1 MKQVELLAPAGSYEA
16 LVGALNA
23 GADAVY
29 LGGEK
34 FSARA
39 YADNFSEEEIL
50 RGIRMAHIF
59 GSKVYLTLNILLKEK
74 EIGELYDF
82 LKPLY
87 QGGLDGVIV
96 QDLGAVQAIR
106 TYFPELPVH
115 ASTQMTI
122 TGPEAVRLLQ
132 QKGITRIVPA
142 RELSLAEIRRI
153 KDETGVEVE
162 AFIHGAMCYCYSG
175 QCLFSSILGGRSGNR
190 GRCAQPCRLPYSV
203 GKHKEFYPLSM
214 KDMCTLKLLPELI
227 GAGIDSFKIE
237 GRMKKPVYAA
247 GVTAIYR
254 KYIDLY
260 YSGKPYVVSDED
272 QEALSGLYIR
282 SEIGEGYYH
291 HQNGREMI
299 TVLSPSYNGSSVEV
313 LDRITGEYLDTKRQL
328 PIKAFLYLA
337 AGERARLVLQYGELC
352 YEETGEPVQE
362 AKNQPLTREQAL
374 RQLSKLGDSEFYLTD
389 AQITI
394 HGNVFVP
401 VRELNELRR
410 RAVEGLENA
419 LIRQNGFRDLAI
431 TEQSYGLSEGHT
443 EPGGCSEIR
452 DEAVPDRNGG
462 KQDGLSAAERMGK
475 KPEHLSGDEAAG
487 RPALQVLVSQANQL
501 EATCE
506 KEYIDRIYLDYTLLD
521 QKPAIALYHKHFG
534 NEGYLAGPHVIREH
548 NRKDLQQMAAY
559 IKNGEFCGILYRN
572 LETFAYFQSN
582 YPDTKLIPDTNI
594 YFWNHHAFDF
604 FQEVP
609 EEFYL
614 PAEQNLREWKEL
626 LAHCPSGV
634 RASAV
639 VYGRLP
645 MMITANCVAKTADRC
660 LAVSGSTILKD
671 RMGKDFPVWRNCK
684 SCYNVIYNSVPLS
697 LHNMVTEPVNNLSGC
712 RMDFTLEDRRETEE
726 KLQDMYR
733 RICGDTMPYTGGEY
747 TTGHSKRGVE

>member
-16 LVGALNA
+16 LVGALHA

-39 YADNFSEEEIL
+39 YADNFSEGEIL

-59 GSKVYLTLNILLKEK
+59 GSKVYLTLNVLLKEK
-74 EIGELYDF
+74 ETGELYGF
-82 LKPLY
+82 LEPLY
-87 QGGLDGVIV
+87 RGGLDGVIV
-96 QDLGAVQAIR
+96 QDLGAVQAVR
-106 TYFPELPVH
+106 TYFPDLPVH

-132 QKGITRIVPA
+132 QKGITRVVPA

-153 KDETGVEVE
+153 KAETGVEVE

-203 GKHKEFYPLSM
+203 GKHKDFYPLSM
-214 KDMCTLKLLPELI
+214 KDMCTLELLPELI

-260 YSGKPYVVSDED
+260 YSGRPYMVSEED
-272 QEALSGLYIR
+272 KETLSGLYIR

-291 HQNGREMI
+291 RQNGRDMI
-299 TVLSPSYNGSSVEV
+299 TVSSPSYNGSSKEV
-313 LDRITGEYLDTKRQL
+313 LDRITQEYLDTKRQL
-328 PIKAFLYLA
+328 PVCAYLYLA
-337 AGERARLVLQYGELC
+337 MGERAKLILQCEDLC
-352 YEETGEPVQE
+352 YEETGELVQE
-362 AKNQPLTREQAL
+362 AKNQPLTEEQAL

-394 HGNVFVP
+394 CGNVFVP

-410 RAVEGLENA
+410 KAVEGLENA
-419 LIRQNGFRDLAI
+419 LIRQNGF
-431 TEQSYGLSEGHT
+431 EE
-443 EPGGCSEIR
+443 
-452 DEAVPDRNGG
+452 EAVTDRRGEQ
-462 KQDGLSAAERMGK
+462 QDDLSGACPSATKETVTETGSDG
-475 KPEHLSGDEAAG
+475 HLS
-487 RPALQVLVSQANQL
+487 LQVLVSQTSQL
-501 EATCE
+501 EAVCD
-506 KEYIDRIYLDYTLLD
+506 KKYIDRIYLDYTLLD

-534 NEGYLAGPHVIREH
+534 NEGYLAGPYVIREH
-548 NRKDLQQMAAY
+548 NRKDLQQMAEY
-559 IKNGEFCGILYRN
+559 IRNGEFRGILYRN
-572 LETFAYFQSN
+572 LETFAYFQRIF
-582 YPDTKLIPDTNI
+582 PDTKLIPDANI

-604 FQEVP
+604 FQECP

-614 PAEQNLREWKEL
+614 PAEQNIREWKEL

-645 MMITANCVAKTADRC
+645 MMISANCVAKTADRC

-671 RMGKDFPVWRNCK
+671 RMGKAFPVWRNCK
-684 SCYNVIYNSVPLS
+684 SCYNIIYNSVPLS
-697 LHNMVTEPVNNLSGC
+697 LHNMVAGPVSGLSGC
-712 RMDFTLEDRRETEE
+712 RMDFTLEDRKETEE

-733 RICGDTMPYTGGEY
+733 RICGETAPYSGGEY
-747 TTGHSKRGVE
+747 TTGHSKRGAE

>member
-16 LVGALNA
+16 LVSALNA

-82 LKPLY
+82 LEPLY
-87 QGGLDGVIV
+87 RGGLDGVIV

-106 TYFPELPVH
+106 TYFPKLPVH
-115 ASTQMTI
+115 ASTQMTV

-142 RELSLAEIRRI
+142 RELSLTEIMRI
-153 KDETGVEVE
+153 KEETGVEVE

-203 GKHKEFYPLSM
+203 GKQKDFYPLSM
-214 KDMCTLKLLPELI
+214 KDMCTLELLPELI

-260 YSGKPYVVSDED
+260 YSGKSYVVSEED
-272 QEALSGLYIR
+272 KQQLDSLYIR

-291 HQNGREMI
+291 RQNGREMI
-299 TVLSPSYNGSSVEV
+299 TVSSPSYNGSSKEV
-313 LDRITGEYLDTKRQL
+313 LDRITEEYLDTKRQL
-328 PIKAFLYLA
+328 PIYAYLYLA
-337 AGERARLVLQYGELC
+337 AGERAKLVLQCEDLCHEEMGEL
-352 YEETGEPVQE
+352 VQE
-362 AKNQPLTREQAL
+362 AKNQPLTEEQAL
-374 RQLSKLGDSEFYLTD
+374 RRLSKLGDSEFYLTD

-394 HGNVFVP
+394 CGNVFVP
-401 VRELNELRR
+401 VSELNELRR

-419 LIRQNGFRDLAI
+419 LIRQNGF
-431 TEQSYGLSEGHT
+431 EE
-443 EPGGCSEIR
+443 
-452 DEAVPDRNGG
+452 EAVTDTDRREEKPDDLSGAYPSLTKETVTETG
-462 KQDGLSAAERMGK
+462 SDG
-475 KPEHLSGDEAAG
+475 HLS
-487 RPALQVLVSQANQL
+487 LQVLVSKASQL
-501 EATCE
+501 EAVCG

-521 QKPAIALYHKHFG
+521 QKSAIALYHKHFG
-534 NEGYLAGPHVIREH
+534 NEGYLAGPYVIREH
-548 NRKDLQQMAAY
+548 NRKDLQQMAEQ
-559 IKNGEFCGILYRN
+559 IQNGEFRGILYRN
-572 LETFAYFQSN
+572 LETFAYFQKN
-582 YPDTKLIPDTNI
+582 HPDTKLIPDANI
-594 YFWNHHAFDF
+594 YFWNHHALDF
-604 FQEVP
+604 FKERP

-614 PAEQNLREWKEL
+614 PAEQNIREWKEL

-645 MMITANCVAKTADRC
+645 MMISANCVAKTADKC
-660 LAVSGSTILKD
+660 LAASGSTILKD

-684 SCYNVIYNSVPLS
+684 SCYNIIYNSVPLS
-697 LHNMVTEPVNNLSGC
+697 LHNMVTDPVKGLSGC
-712 RMDFTLEDRRETEE
+712 RMDFTLEDKQETEE

-733 RICGDTMPYTGGEY
+733 RICGKTAPYPGGEY